1 DVDPDAMGVAVLFE
15 RILAQIKE
23 DLLHVSLIALSLV
36 FIVIFVN
43 YRGLWHTLL
52 TLVPL
57 GCGAIAMVG
66 IMNTVGLKFNIVNV
80 AMLPLIIGIGVDYG
94 VYMVHR
100 WIGEGKGE
108 KSIKPVV
115 ESTGRA
121 VTLSAFTT
129 MIGFASIIPAQW
141 RGLSLMGSTLTM
153 GICLC
158 WIAAVLY
165 LPSILKVIEMI
176 KARNGRSE

>member
-1 DVDPDAMGVAVLFE
+1 
-15 RILAQIKE
+15 
-23 DLLHVSLIALSLV
+23 
-36 FIVIFVN
+36 
-43 YRGLWHTLL
+43 
-52 TLVPL
+52 
-57 GCGAIAMVG
+57 MVG

-94 VYMVHR
+94 VYLVHR
-100 WIGEGKGE
+100 WIGEGKGD

-153 GICLC
+153 GIALC
-158 WIAAVLY
+158 WIAAVIY
-165 LPSILKVIEMI
+165 LPSILKIIEMI
-176 KARNGRSE
+176 KGRNGKSQ